1 MEDSS
6 SSFILDTPNP
16 TAPGLKT
23 LGYQHQPVTTSTKL
37 KNEATDE
44 SLRPCCFIN
53 FPTFNKAVL
62 SFCIINFIFGFILC
76 TLSVCLAYYPLAGIP
91 AMVCGMLNLGTG
103 MIGCYSFYK
112 VEENRLDKTRR
123 WNPRPSRIGRL
134 ILSALCIV
142 ASIVALPVVL
152 TWHPDCNHYFSLII
166 TVASFIVAS
175 FFINLLLT
183 ILTSIST
190 CCLSNE
196 DNNKLQYE
204 TVALEMTTVQQ
215 QQQVLYP
222 SLLQQQMQQQ
232 PPYYWIHSSA
242 PTTRGGPQFSL

>member
-1 MEDSS
+1 M
-6 SSFILDTPNP
+6 
-16 TAPGLKT
+16 
-23 LGYQHQPVTTSTKL
+23 
-37 KNEATDE
+37 
-44 SLRPCCFIN
+44 CIN
-53 FPTFNKAVL
+53 HL
-62 SFCIINFIFGFILC
+62 S
-76 TLSVCLAYYPLAGIP
+76 Y
-91 AMVCGMLNLGTG
+91 
-103 MIGCYSFYK
+103 
-112 VEENRLDKTRR
+112 RLDKTRR

-196 DNNKLQYE
+196 DNNKLQ
-204 TVALEMTTVQQ
+204 VLNSVQYK
-215 QQQVLYP
+215 VLNAVQYKVLN
-222 SLLQQQMQQQ
+222 SV
-232 PPYYWIHSSA
+232 
-242 PTTRGGPQFSL
+242 